1 MSNWTKE
8 DLDKVKATIG
18 AKAAFDKAFREE
30 VLANPAAM
38 IEKIAGK
45 KIPEGY
51 SVDIIENKPGTVATF
66 VLPNYY
72 GDKIGQEELA
82 AIAGAR
88 SVTATNTAAQVEVAV
103 QVVEAEEVVSTTTT
117 VAEAELAVGAVVAV
131 VAVEAVV
138 LV

>member
-1 MSNWTKE
+1 MAEWTKE

-18 AKAAFDKAFREE
+18 AKAAFDKAFRAE
-30 VLANPAAM
+30 VLANPVAM

-45 KIPEGY
+45 KIPDGY
-51 SVDIIENKPGTVATF
+51 SVDIIENKPGTIATF

-88 SVTATNTAAQVEVAV
+88 SKTSTNTVQTAEVVASA
-103 QVVEAEEVVSTTTT
+103 VEAQSVATTTT
-117 VAEAELAVGAVVAV
+117 VGAEAEVAV
-131 VAVEAVV
+131 VAIGAVV
-138 LV
+138 LI